1 MTDGIGG
8 ERWRL
13 LGASAIGTIIEWYDF
28 FIFATCAVL
37 VFDKTFFPA
46 SSTYTG
52 ILLALSSYAIGF
64 VARPL
69 GGILFGTLGDRI
81 GRKNALVASLAL
93 MGVSTMLMG
102 ALPTHAAVGL
112 LAPALLVGLRIL
124 QGVAVGGEAT
134 GALTMVAESMPGA
147 NRGFWVS
154 FPMLGGPVANVLA
167 ALTIIVIQRD
177 LGEPAFVAWAWR
189 LPFLFSGVLVLLG
202 IWVRMRIEES
212 PAFLALA
219 KSRQGTPRAP
229 LSEAFVGW
237 GRPML
242 KVFLIKTS
250 ENTLFYLFTTFF
262 LVLVTQYLALSRGAG
277 LDALYWG
284 SLLEAAV
291 IMATGVVADRVGRR
305 PVLLVGFCTGLCAG
319 YVLFTL
325 DKGASAQTVLLVT
338 LATLTLPRHH
348 RRRHVAVL
356 PRTVPDARAL
366 HGHVDGLSGR
376 LRRRRLRGADRRH
389 VSPECDRAA
398 DHHRPLCDG
407 HGHPG
412 HSLRA
417 AVARDARDRSHR
429 ARCGLRDAEAVGR
442 RAEPASLARWTL
454 RRSSIYATG
463 IGRNGTRRRSPGF
476 AWTSGG

>member
-1 MTDGIGG
+1 MTDRIGG

-13 LGASAIGTIIEWYDF
+13 LAASAVGTIIEWYDF

-81 GRKNALVASLAL
+81 GRKNTLVVSLAL
-93 MGVSTMLMG
+93 MGLATMLMG
-102 ALPTHAAVGL
+102 ALPTYATVGM
-112 LAPALLVGLRIL
+112 LAPALLVTLRIL
-124 QGVAVGGEAT
+124 QGIAVGGEAT

-167 ALTIIVIQRD
+167 ALTIIIIQRD
-177 LGEPAFVAWAWR
+177 LGEQAFVAWAWR

-212 PAFLALA
+212 PAFVALA
-219 KSRQGTPRAP
+219 KSRQGTPHAP

-237 GRPML
+237 GVPML

-262 LVLVTQYLALSRGAG
+262 LVLVTQFLALPRGAG
-277 LDALYWG
+277 LDALFWG

-291 IMATGVVADRVGRR
+291 IMMTGFVADRIGRR
-305 PVLLVGFCTGLCAG
+305 PVLVFGLSAGLCAG
-319 YVLFTL
+319 FVLFTL
-325 DKGASAQTVLLVT
+325 DKGASAETVLWVT
-338 LATLTLPRHH
+338 LATLTCHGIIVGGMAPFFTELFPTRV
-348 RRRHVAVL
+348 RYTAMSTAYQVASVVGGSVAPIVGTYLLGVTGRPITIALYATVMVIPGVL
-356 PRTVPDARAL
+356 CALLSRETRGIDLTAPDAAFL
-366 HGHVDGLSGR
+366 TPKAATSLQ
-376 LRRRRLRGADRRH
+376 RG
-389 VSPECDRAA
+389 E
-398 DHHRPLCDG
+398 
-407 HGHPG
+407 
-412 HSLRA
+412 
-417 AVARDARDRSHR
+417 
-429 ARCGLRDAEAVGR
+429 
-442 RAEPASLARWTL
+442 
-454 RRSSIYATG
+454 I
-463 IGRNGTRRRSPGF
+463 
-476 AWTSGG
+476 

>member
-1 MTDGIGG
+1 MTDRIGG

-102 ALPTHAAVGL
+102 ALPTYAAVGL

-277 LDALYWG
+277 LDALFWG
-284 SLLEAAV
+284 SLLEAGV

-305 PVLLVGFCTGLCAG
+305 PVLLFGFCAGLCAG

-338 LATLTLPRHH
+338 LATLTCHGIIVGGMSPFFPELFPTRV
-348 RRRHVAVL
+348 RYTAMSTAYQVASVVGGSVAPIIGTYL
-356 PRTVPDARAL
+356 LSVTGRPFTIALYATVMVIPGILCALLSRETRGIDLTAPDAAF
-366 HGHVDGLSGR
+366 
-376 LRRRRLRGADRRH
+376 AT
-389 VSPECDRAA
+389 PK
-398 DHHRPLCDG
+398 PL
-407 HGHPG
+407 
-412 HSLRA
+412 
-417 AVARDARDRSHR
+417 AVVQS
-429 ARCGLRDAEAVGR
+429 R
-442 RAEPASLARWTL
+442 RA
-454 RRSSIYATG
+454 
-463 IGRNGTRRRSPGF
+463 
-476 AWTSGG
+476 